1 MELIG
6 RKIYSIGTTAVAIR
20 TRLIPPTGSAVYSY
34 IGYSIMDKK
43 AREGDCQMKNPRR
56 RRTTKTKAISRCP
69 SYNDEILKN
78 SGIW

>member
-20 TRLIPPTGSAVYSY
+20 TRLIPPTGSAVDSY

-43 AREGDCQMKNPRR
+43 SERR
-56 RRTTKTKAISRCP
+56 RLSNEKSTKTK
-69 SYNDEILKN
+69 NNKN
-78 SGIW
+78 